1 MKSLYQHMLSPH
13 PIVTTRIA
21 WKTELQWIT
30 AEEKMNRIHLQKFYI
45 AQEHIVLEEDM
56 KNVKDT

>member
-45 AQEHIVLEEDM
+45 AQEHIV
-56 KNVKDT
+56 